1 MMGAHALLSPSAAHR
16 WIRCPPSACLER
28 EFPSSWSEAAA
39 EGTAAHALC
48 EHKLRKFLKLRSK
61 RPHSDFEDD
70 EMDRCSDAYVSFVQE
85 QMGDIPSPMVLV
97 EQRLDLTRYVP
108 EAFGTADCI
117 IVGGDML
124 HVIDFKYG
132 MGMLVEAEHN
142 PQMML
147 YALGALELLDGIY
160 DIQTISM
167 SIFQPR
173 RENVCTWSLPKEELL
188 RWARDDLVEKAR
200 LAYMGEGEYRAGE
213 WCTFCRA
220 AVRCRARAEEK
231 LRLAKEEFKY
241 PPLITDEEIEDV
253 LGEIPELIKWANAIL
268 AYATDA
274 AVNHGKVWMG
284 FKIVEGR
291 SVRRYK
297 DEDVVAREA
306 ESAGYTDIFDK
317 KLISL
322 TQMERLMGKKAFTDI
337 LDGLIEK
344 PPGKPT
350 LVPISDKRPA
360 IHTGSAQ
367 SEFTAITEVH

>member
-1 MMGAHALLSPSAAHR
+1 MGTHALLSPSAAHR
-16 WIRCPPSACLER
+16 WMNCPPSACLER
-28 EFPSSWSEAAA
+28 EFPSSSSEVAA

-48 EHKLRKFLKLRSK
+48 EHKLRKLLKLRSK

-70 EMDRCSDAYVSFVQE
+70 EMDRCSDDYVSFVQE
-85 QMGDIPSPMVLV
+85 QMGEIPSPMVLV

-117 IVGGDML
+117 IVGGDRL
-124 HVIDFKYG
+124 HIVDFKYG
-132 MGMLVEAEHN
+132 MGVLVEAEHN

-160 DIQTISM
+160 DIQKISV

-200 LAYMGEGEYRAGE
+200 LAYAGEGEYCAGE

-220 AVRCRARAEEK
+220 SVRCRARAEEK

-274 AVNHGKVWMG
+274 AVNHGKEWTG

-297 DEDVVAREA
+297 DEDAVAREA
-306 ESAGYTDIFDK
+306 ESAGYTDIFDR

-322 TQMERLMGKKAFTDI
+322 TQMEKLMGKKPFTDI
-337 LDGLIEK
+337 LGGLIEK

-350 LVPISDKRPA
+350 LVPLSDKRPA
-360 IHTGSAQ
+360 IHTGNVR
-367 SEFTAITEVH
+367 SEFKAITEVQ

>member
-1 MMGAHALLSPSAAHR
+1 MGAHALLSPSAAHR

>member
-1 MMGAHALLSPSAAHR
+1 MGTHALLSPSAAHR
-16 WIRCPPSACLER
+16 WMNCPPSACLER
-28 EFPSSWSEAAA
+28 EFPSSSSEVAA

-48 EHKLRKFLKLRSK
+48 EHKLRKLLKLRSK
-61 RPHSDFEDD
+61 RPQSDFEDD
-70 EMDRCSDAYVSFVQE
+70 EMDRCSDDYVLFVQE
-85 QMGDIPSPMVLV
+85 RMREIPSPMVLV

-117 IVGGDML
+117 IVGGDRL
-124 HVIDFKYG
+124 HIVDFKYG
-132 MGMLVEAEHN
+132 MGVLVEAEHN

-160 DIQTISM
+160 DIQKISV

-200 LAYMGEGEYRAGE
+200 LAYAGEGEYCAGE

-220 AVRCRARAEEK
+220 SVRCRARAEEK

-274 AVNHGKVWMG
+274 AVNHGKEWTG

-297 DEDVVAREA
+297 DEDAVAREA
-306 ESAGYTDIFDK
+306 ESAGYTDIFDR

-322 TQMERLMGKKAFTDI
+322 TQMEKLMGKKAFTDI
-337 LDGLIEK
+337 LGGLIEK

-350 LVPISDKRPA
+350 LVPLSDKRPA
-360 IHTGSAQ
+360 IHTGNVR
-367 SEFTAITEVH
+367 SEFKAITEVQ

>member
-1 MMGAHALLSPSAAHR
+1 MGTHALLSPSAAHR
-16 WIRCPPSACLER
+16 WMNCPPSACLER
-28 EFPSSWSEAAA
+28 EFPSSSSEVAA

-48 EHKLRKFLKLRSK
+48 EHKLRKLLKLRSK
-61 RPHSDFEDD
+61 RPQSDFEDD
-70 EMDRCSDAYVSFVQE
+70 EMDRCSDDYVLFVQE
-85 QMGDIPSPMVLV
+85 RMREIPSPMVLV

-117 IVGGDML
+117 IVGGDRL
-124 HVIDFKYG
+124 HIVDFKYG
-132 MGMLVEAEHN
+132 MGVLVEAEHN

-160 DIQTISM
+160 DIQKISV

-200 LAYMGEGEYRAGE
+200 LAYAGEGEYCAGE

-220 AVRCRARAEEK
+220 SVRCRARAEEK

-274 AVNHGKVWMG
+274 AVNHGKEWTG

-297 DEDVVAREA
+297 DEDAVAREA
-306 ESAGYTDIFDK
+306 ESAGYTDIFDR

-322 TQMERLMGKKAFTDI
+322 TQMEKLMGKKAFTDI
-337 LDGLIEK
+337 LGGLIEK

-350 LVPISDKRPA
+350 LVPVSDKRPA

>member
-1 MMGAHALLSPSAAHR
+1 MGTHALLSPSAAHR
-16 WIRCPPSACLER
+16 WMNCPPSACLER
-28 EFPSSWSEAAA
+28 EFPSSSSEVAA

-48 EHKLRKFLKLRSK
+48 EHKLRKLLKLRTK
-61 RPHSDFEDD
+61 RPQSDFEDD
-70 EMDRCSDAYVSFVQE
+70 EMDRCSDDYVSFVQE
-85 QMGDIPSPMVLV
+85 QMGEIPSPMVLV

-117 IVGGDML
+117 IVGGDRL
-124 HVIDFKYG
+124 HIVDFKYG
-132 MGMLVEAEHN
+132 MGVLVEAEHN

-160 DIQTISM
+160 DIQKISV

-200 LAYMGEGEYRAGE
+200 LAYAGEGEYCAGE

-220 AVRCRARAEEK
+220 SVRCRARAEEK

-274 AVNHGKVWMG
+274 AVNHGKAWIG

-297 DEDVVAREA
+297 DEDAIAMEA

-317 KLISL
+317 KLITL
-322 TQMERLMGKKAFTDI
+322 TRMEKLMGKKAFTDI
-337 LDGLIEK
+337 LGGLIEK

-350 LVPISDKRPA
+350 LVPLSDKRPA
-360 IHTGSAQ
+360 IHTGNVR
-367 SEFTAITEVH
+367 SEFKAITEVQ

>member
-1 MMGAHALLSPSAAHR
+1 MGTHALLSPSAAHR
-16 WIRCPPSACLER
+16 WMNCPPSACLER
-28 EFPSSWSEAAA
+28 EFPSSSSEVAA

-48 EHKLRKFLKLRSK
+48 EHKLRKLLKLRSK

-70 EMDRCSDAYVSFVQE
+70 EMDRCSDDYVSFVQE
-85 QMGDIPSPMVLV
+85 QMGEIPSPMVLV

-117 IVGGDML
+117 IVGGDRL
-124 HVIDFKYG
+124 HIVDFKYG
-132 MGMLVEAEHN
+132 MGVLVEAEHN

-173 RENVCTWSLPKEELL
+173 RENVCTWSLPKEDLL

-274 AVNHGKVWMG
+274 AVNHGKEWTG

-297 DEDVVAREA
+297 DEDAVAREA
-306 ESAGYTDIFDK
+306 ESAGYTDIFDR

-322 TQMERLMGKKAFTDI
+322 TQMEKLMGKKAFTDI
-337 LDGLIEK
+337 LGGLIEK

-350 LVPISDKRPA
+350 LVPLSDKRSA
-360 IHTGSAQ
+360 IHTGNVQ
-367 SEFTAITEVH
+367 SEFKTIMEEN

>member
-1 MMGAHALLSPSAAHR
+1 MGTHALLSPSAAHR
-16 WIRCPPSACLER
+16 WMNCPPSACLER
-28 EFPSSWSEAAA
+28 EFPSSSSEVAA

-48 EHKLRKFLKLRSK
+48 EHKLRKLLKLRSK

-70 EMDRCSDAYVSFVQE
+70 EMDRCSDDYVSFVQE
-85 QMGDIPSPMVLV
+85 QMGEIPSPMVLV

-117 IVGGDML
+117 IVGGDRL
-124 HVIDFKYG
+124 HIVDFKYG
-132 MGMLVEAEHN
+132 MGVLVEAEHN

-160 DIQTISM
+160 DIQKISV

-173 RENVCTWSLPKEELL
+173 RENVCTWSLPKEDLL

-200 LAYMGEGEYRAGE
+200 LAYAGGGEYCAGK

-274 AVNHGKVWMG
+274 AVNHGKAWTG

-297 DEDVVAREA
+297 NEDDVAREA

-322 TQMERLMGKKAFTDI
+322 TQMEKLMGKKAFTDI
-337 LDGLIEK
+337 LGGLIEK

-350 LVPISDKRPA
+350 LVPVSDKRPA

>member
-1 MMGAHALLSPSAAHR
+1 MGTHALLSPSAAHR
-16 WIRCPPSACLER
+16 WMNCPPSACLEL
-28 EFPSSWSEAAA
+28 EFPSSSSEVAA

-48 EHKLRKFLKLRSK
+48 EHKLRKLLKLRSK

-70 EMDRCSDAYVSFVQE
+70 EMDRCSDDYVSFVQE
-85 QMGDIPSPMVLV
+85 QMGEIPSPMVLV

-117 IVGGDML
+117 IVCGDRL
-124 HVIDFKYG
+124 HIVDFKYG
-132 MGMLVEAEHN
+132 MGVLVEAEHN

-160 DIQTISM
+160 DIQKISV

-200 LAYMGEGEYRAGE
+200 LAYAGEGEYCAGE

-220 AVRCRARAEEK
+220 SVRCRARAEEK

-274 AVNHGKVWMG
+274 AVNHGKEWTG

-297 DEDVVAREA
+297 DEDAVAREA
-306 ESAGYTDIFDK
+306 ESAGYTDIFDR

-322 TQMERLMGKKAFTDI
+322 TQMEKLMGKKAFTDI
-337 LDGLIEK
+337 LGGLIEK

-350 LVPISDKRPA
+350 LVPLSDKRPA
-360 IHTGSAQ
+360 IHTGNVR
-367 SEFTAITEVH
+367 SEFKAITEVQ

>member
-1 MMGAHALLSPSAAHR
+1 MGTHALLSPSAAHR
-16 WIRCPPSACLER
+16 WMNCPPSACLER
-28 EFPSSWSEAAA
+28 EFPSSSSEVAA

-48 EHKLRKFLKLRSK
+48 EHKLRKLLKLRSK

-70 EMDRCSDAYVSFVQE
+70 EMDRCSDDYVSFVQE
-85 QMGDIPSPMVLV
+85 QMGEIPSPMVLV

-117 IVGGDML
+117 IVGGDRL
-124 HVIDFKYG
+124 HIVDFKYG
-132 MGMLVEAEHN
+132 MGVLVEAEHN

-173 RENVCTWSLPKEELL
+173 RENVCTWSLPKEDLL

>member
-1 MMGAHALLSPSAAHR
+1 MGAHALLSPSAAQR
-16 WIRCPPSACLER
+16 WMNCPPSACLER
-28 EFPSSWSEAAA
+28 EFPSSSSEVAA

-48 EHKLRKFLKLRSK
+48 EHKLRKFLKLHSK
-61 RPHSDFEDD
+61 RPQSDFEDD
-70 EMDRCSDAYVSFVQE
+70 EMDRCSDDYVLFVQE
-85 QMGDIPSPMVLV
+85 RMREITSPMVLV

-117 IVGGDML
+117 IVGGDRL
-124 HVIDFKYG
+124 HIVDFKYG
-132 MGMLVEAEHN
+132 MGVLVEAEHN

-173 RENVCTWSLPKEELL
+173 RENVCTWSLPKEDLL

-200 LAYMGEGEYRAGE
+200 LAYAGGGEYCAGK

-231 LRLAKEEFKY
+231 LRLAREEFRL
-241 PPLITDEEIEDV
+241 PPLITDKEIEEV
-253 LGEIPELIKWANAIL
+253 LGEIPDLIKWANAIL
-268 AYATDA
+268 VYATDA
-274 AVNHGKVWMG
+274 AVNHGKVWKG
-284 FKIVEGR
+284 FKVVEGR
-291 SVRRYK
+291 SVRKYK
-297 DEDVVAREA
+297 DEDAVAREA
-306 ESAGYTDIFDK
+306 KAAGYTDIFDK

-322 TQMERLMGKKAFTDI
+322 TQMEKLMGKKAFTDI
-337 LDGLIEK
+337 LGGLIEK

-350 LVPISDKRPA
+350 LVPVSDKRPA

>member
-1 MMGAHALLSPSAAHR
+1 MGTHALLSPSAAHR
-16 WIRCPPSACLER
+16 WMNCPPSACLER
-28 EFPSSWSEAAA
+28 EFPSSSSEVAA

-48 EHKLRKFLKLRSK
+48 EHKLRKLLKLRSK

-70 EMDRCSDAYVSFVQE
+70 EMDRCSDDYVSFVQE
-85 QMGDIPSPMVLV
+85 QMGEIPSPMVLV

-117 IVGGDML
+117 IVGGDRL
-124 HVIDFKYG
+124 HIVDFKYG
-132 MGMLVEAEHN
+132 MGVLVEAEHN

-160 DIQTISM
+160 DIQKISV

-200 LAYMGEGEYRAGE
+200 LAYAGEGEYCAGE

-220 AVRCRARAEEK
+220 SVRCRARAEEK

-274 AVNHGKVWMG
+274 AVNHGKEWTG

-297 DEDVVAREA
+297 DEDAVAREA
-306 ESAGYTDIFDK
+306 ESAGYTDIFDR
-317 KLISL
+317 KLISRP
-322 TQMERLMGKKAFTDI
+322 QMEKLMGKKAFTDI
-337 LDGLIEK
+337 LGGLIEK

-350 LVPISDKRPA
+350 LVPLSDKRPA
-360 IHTGSAQ
+360 IHTGNVR
-367 SEFTAITEVH
+367 SEFKAITEVQ

>member
-1 MMGAHALLSPSAAHR
+1 MGTHALLSPSAAHR
-16 WIRCPPSACLER
+16 WMNCPPSACLER
-28 EFPSSWSEAAA
+28 EFPSSSSEVAA

-48 EHKLRKFLKLRSK
+48 EHKLRKLLKLRSK

-70 EMDRCSDAYVSFVQE
+70 EMDRCSDDYVSFVQE
-85 QMGDIPSPMVLV
+85 QMGEIPSPMVLV

-117 IVGGDML
+117 IVGGDRL
-124 HVIDFKYG
+124 HIVDFKYG
-132 MGMLVEAEHN
+132 MGVLVEAEHN

-160 DIQTISM
+160 DIQKISV

-200 LAYMGEGEYRAGE
+200 LAYAGEGEYCAGE

-220 AVRCRARAEEK
+220 SVRCRARAEEK

-274 AVNHGKVWMG
+274 AVNHGKAWTG

-297 DEDVVAREA
+297 DEDSVAREA

-317 KLISL
+317 KLITL
-322 TQMERLMGKKAFTDI
+322 TRMEKLMGKKAFTDI
-337 LDGLIEK
+337 LGGLIEK

-350 LVPISDKRPA
+350 LVPVSDKRPA

>member
-1 MMGAHALLSPSAAHR
+1 MGTHALLSPSAAHR
-16 WIRCPPSACLER
+16 WMNCPPSACLER
-28 EFPSSWSEAAA
+28 EFPSSSSEVAA

-48 EHKLRKFLKLRSK
+48 EHKLRKLLKLRSK

-70 EMDRCSDAYVSFVQE
+70 EMDRCSDDYVSFVQE
-85 QMGDIPSPMVLV
+85 QMGEIPSPMVLV

-117 IVGGDML
+117 IVGGDRL
-124 HVIDFKYG
+124 HIVDFKYG
-132 MGMLVEAEHN
+132 MGVLVEAEHN

-160 DIQTISM
+160 DIQKISV

-200 LAYMGEGEYRAGE
+200 LAYAGEGEYCAGE

-220 AVRCRARAEEK
+220 SVRCRARAEEK

-253 LGEIPELIKWANAIL
+253 LGEIPELIKLAHAIL

-274 AVNHGKVWMG
+274 AVNHGKEWTG

-297 DEDVVAREA
+297 DEDAVAREA
-306 ESAGYTDIFDK
+306 ESAGYTDIFDR

-322 TQMERLMGKKAFTDI
+322 TQMEKLMGKKAFTDI
-337 LDGLIEK
+337 LGGLIEK

-350 LVPISDKRPA
+350 LVPLSDKRPA
-360 IHTGSAQ
+360 IHTGNVR
-367 SEFTAITEVH
+367 SEFKAITEVQ